1 MSNRCARSTK
11 KEENYQVSMEPLID
25 RFKKV
30 RALNCNPA
38 DVGLDCYVWNV
49 FFTNS
54 RSNAL
59 TKFL

>member
-1 MSNRCARSTK
+1 MPTRGAKAIK
-11 KEENYQVSMEPLID
+11 KERNYQISIEALID